1 MRRPSPVEL
10 GLILWAITLAVAILW
25 AAIPAHAQVVTHF
38 PDFVGGEVVYPAIH
52 LGDGPLLDEYGNPF
66 GTTYDADL
74 CVDKPGSCWRVHKAS
89 QDDCHAHALLEI
101 NGYFAFIGYDPVE
114 AQRYA
119 ASVGQPYA
127 VEKAI
132 QGFIKSRC
140 GG

>member
-1 MRRPSPVEL
+1 MKWRPNPLEL
-10 GLILWAITLAVAILW
+10 GLLLWAVVLCAALLW
-25 AAIPAHAQVVTHF
+25 AAIPARA
-38 PDFVGGEVVYPAIH
+38 
-52 LGDGPLLDEYGNPF
+52 
-66 GTTYDADL
+66 ADTQ
-74 CVDKPGSCWRVHKAS
+74 CRDR
-89 QDDCHAHALLEI
+89 ALLEI

>member
-25 AAIPAHAQVVTHF
+25 AAIPAHA
-38 PDFVGGEVVYPAIH
+38 
-52 LGDGPLLDEYGNPF
+52 
-66 GTTYDADL
+66 ADTK
-74 CVDKPGSCWRVHKAS
+74 CKGR
-89 QDDCHAHALLEI
+89 ALQEAA
-101 NGYFAFIGYDPVE
+101 GYFAFIGFDSVE